1 MSTTFQP
8 IFVQTILFKFTL
20 QSLYKIYDHD
30 ERKLAIP
37 SAEQSPIQIVIK
49 PFGPLHMT
57 IFLSGLCDWGLWAHT
72 LVNGWVSEKTSD
84 SEPWTAKNE
93 LKTSLLCF
101 SGNFRWSFISCPLV
115 THYFFAFMI
124 VTSLSYNDPLSNNN
138 IPHNFRVVQMIWSSP
153 YGAHSQM

>member
-1 MSTTFQP
+1 MTQFLGSVISLAMFTCFDMKNLKKSAIWILLWVNEQDIGSTQQSQTFWSTWP
-8 IFVQTILFKFTL
+8 F
-20 QSLYKIYDHD
+20 S
-30 ERKLAIP
+30 
-37 SAEQSPIQIVIK
+37 SADSVTGVCEP
-49 PFGPLHMT
+49 
-57 IFLSGLCDWGLWAHT
+57 T
-72 LVNGWVSEKTSD
+72 LVNGCLSEKTSD

-153 YGAHSQM
+153 YGAHSQI